1 MDSEE
6 VEILRSTYDE
16 YSETLAQ
23 LHSIQ
28 QHLND
33 KAIEIAK
40 INLLI
45 GGIAASV
52 VAIRPSN
59 IAISYFTS
67 GVITLMAS
75 IWYSAS
81 VYSQTK
87 TYDIGISSESFEEV
101 LSADSASEHYKE
113 LTREYSGMIEDFN
126 SPYSEEKDDFENALW
141 LAVATIFLFIMGAG
155 STVVKTI
162 YGIQYSA
169 FIDLPI
175 IMCIGILLMYGK
187 HRDELE

>member
-6 VEILRSTYDE
+6 VEILRSAYDE

-23 LHSIQ
+23 LHATQ

-45 GGIAASV
+45 GGIAASI

-59 IAISYFTS
+59 VAIPYFST

-81 VYSQTK
+81 VYSQAK
-87 TYDIGISSESFEEV
+87 TYGIGINSESLEEV
-101 LSADSASEHYKE
+101 LSTDSASQHYEKISK
-113 LTREYSGMIEDFN
+113 EYSGMIDDFKT
-126 SPYSEEKDDFENALW
+126 PYLEERDDFENALW

-162 YGIQYSA
+162 YGVQYSP
-169 FIDLPI
+169 FLDLPMI
-175 IMCIGILLMYGK
+175 LCIGILLMYGK
-187 HRDELE
+187 HRDEFG